1 MPQDN
6 RNELELAARRHGF
19 TRDTLEKVV
28 RLKEILGWINDHP
41 FLNQHLALKGGTAIN
56 LTIFDLPRLSV
67 DIDLDFT
74 PNESREDMMAN
85 REVISTILRSYME
98 SEGYTLSPASRFHH
112 SLDAFLFTYR
122 NAADNMD
129 LIKVE
134 INYSLRAHIFP
145 ATERTLTT
153 DLFGGSISIQT
164 VDPVEIYAAKIN
176 ALLSRAAARD
186 LYDLYIMASHNL
198 LVDKTVEL
206 RKSVV
211 FYASISR
218 DSLDV
223 DFSTEAID
231 SLSFQKIKRDL
242 FPVLS
247 KTERQGKYDLEE
259 KKKTAKQFINELM
272 ILSENE
278 KEYVH
283 KFRAKEY
290 RPELLFDD
298 ASVIERIREHPMALW
313 KCR

>member
-1 MPQDN
+1 
-6 RNELELAARRHGF
+6 
-19 TRDTLEKVV
+19 
-28 RLKEILGWINDHP
+28 
-41 FLNQHLALKGGTAIN
+41 
-56 LTIFDLPRLSV
+56 
-67 DIDLDFT
+67 
-74 PNESREDMMAN
+74 
-85 REVISTILRSYME
+85 
-98 SEGYTLSPASRFHH
+98 
-112 SLDAFLFTYR
+112 
-122 NAADNMD
+122 
-129 LIKVE
+129 
-134 INYSLRAHIFP
+134 
-145 ATERTLTT
+145 
-153 DLFGGSISIQT
+153 
-164 VDPVEIYAAKIN
+164 
-176 ALLSRAAARD
+176 
-186 LYDLYIMASHNL
+186 MASHNL

>member
-1 MPQDN
+1 MPQYN

-19 TRDTLEKVV
+19 TRDTFEKVV
-28 RLKEILGWINDHP
+28 RLKEILAWINDHP
-41 FLNQHLALKGGTAIN
+41 FLSQHLMLKGGTAIN

-112 SLDAFLFTYR
+112 SLDAFFFTYR

-145 ATERTLTT
+145 ATKRTLTT
-153 DLFGGSISIQT
+153 DLFGGAISIQT

-176 ALLSRAAARD
+176 ALLCRAAARD
-186 LYDLYIMASHNL
+186 LYDLYTMASHDL
-198 LVDKTVEL
+198 LADKTDEL
-206 RKSVV
+206 RKGVV

-218 DSLDV
+218 DSLDM

-231 SLSFQKIKRDL
+231 RLSFQKIKRDL

-247 KTERQGKYDLEE
+247 KAERQGKYDLEE
-259 KKKTAKQFINELM
+259 KKKIAKHYINGLM
-272 ILSENE
+272 ILSEKENE
-278 KEYVH
+278 YMNM
-283 KFRAKEY
+283 FRSKEY